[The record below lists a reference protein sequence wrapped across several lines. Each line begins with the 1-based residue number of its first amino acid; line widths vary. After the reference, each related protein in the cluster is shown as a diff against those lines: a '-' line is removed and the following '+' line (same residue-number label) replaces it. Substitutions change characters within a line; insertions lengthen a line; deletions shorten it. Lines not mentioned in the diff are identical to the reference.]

1 MQKIKIIVAATENNA
16 IGRNGEL
23 LFHLKEDM
31 KNFKKL
37 TSGNIVIM
45 GRKTYESIGKA
56 LPNRINVVLSR
67 GKIDDNEVVQKS
79 SLEEAI
85 QYAKIVT
92 PYLLKDIYIIGG
104 GQIYKK
110 ALENGIVDEIILTR
124 VNTTVDDADTFFP
137 KLDYDKDWNIKL
149 VQSYEY
155 GMGKTYDI
163 CYLEKKNKEILQF

>member
-16 IGRNGEL
+16 IGKNGEL

-67 GKIDDNEVVQKS
+67 RKIDDNEIVQKS

-85 QYAKIVT
+85 QYAKTAT
-92 PYLLKDIYIIGG
+92 PYILKDVYIIGG
-104 GQIYKK
+104 GQIYKE
-110 ALENGIVDEIILTR
+110 ALEKGIVDEIILTR
-124 VNTTVDDADTFFP
+124 ITTTVDDADTFFP
-137 KLDYDKDWNIKL
+137 KLDYDKDWTVKS

-155 GMGKTYDI
+155 GIGKTYDI
-163 CYLEKKNKEILQF
+163 CYLEKKNKENS